1 MSNYL
6 YEEYGQID
14 NHSVKV
20 QMSPI
25 KRLKKRGYSIMAI
38 SKMFADM
45 AQFISE
51 AFMRIFTPAND
62 AYPVIGVQPFT
73 GKIYKKGKAAW

>member
-1 MSNYL
+1 M
-6 YEEYGQID
+6 
-14 NHSVKV
+14 
-20 QMSPI
+20 P
-25 KRLKKRGYSIMAI
+25 I
-38 SKMFADM
+38 SKSFANM

-73 GKIYKKGKAAW
+73 GNIYKKGKAVW

>member
-1 MSNYL
+1 
-6 YEEYGQID
+6 
-14 NHSVKV
+14 
-20 QMSPI
+20 
-25 KRLKKRGYSIMAI
+25 MAI
-38 SKMFADM
+38 SKSFASM

-73 GKIYKKGKAAW
+73 GKIYKKGRAVW